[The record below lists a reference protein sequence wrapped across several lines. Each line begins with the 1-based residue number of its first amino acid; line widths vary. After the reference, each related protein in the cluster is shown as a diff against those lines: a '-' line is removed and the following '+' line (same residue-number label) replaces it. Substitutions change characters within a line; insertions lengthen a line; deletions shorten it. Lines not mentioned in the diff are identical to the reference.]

1 MEITPERAALSVRPI
16 ERRTSVEQMI
26 QRIFDFF
33 LFGGKDF
40 ALFVISMI
48 PFIELRGSILL
59 GAAMGIPWPR
69 AFAVSFIGNLLPVPF
84 LILLA
89 RPIFAWLKTTRLL
102 SGLTH
107 RVENRLMSKSGKIE
121 KYSTIGLFLFVGI
134 PLPGTGAWSGSMI
147 AALLGMKLNR
157 ALPAVIAGVFTAGVI
172 MTVASY
178 GLLGAIRLF

>member
-1 MEITPERAALSVRPI
+1 M
-16 ERRTSVEQMI
+16 EQMI

-89 RPIFAWLKTTRLL
+89 RPIFAWLKTTPVRLKNIRPSAYFCL
-102 SGLTH
+102 WP
-107 RVENRLMSKSGKIE
+107 
-121 KYSTIGLFLFVGI
+121 F
-134 PLPGTGAWSGSMI
+134 PCPAP
-147 AALLGMKLNR
+147 ALGR
-157 ALPAVIAGVFTAGVI
+157 AL
-172 MTVASY
+172 
-178 GLLGAIRLF
+178 